1 MRPIAEPV
9 TTTGGELVH
18 ERDGTTD
25 LAAWVPLDEAVTA
38 PLGVVARFGL
48 GLLPAAG
55 QRGGPTL

>member
-1 MRPIAEPV
+1 VHWITATE
-9 TTTGGELVH
+9 GELVH

-25 LAAWVPLDEAVTA
+25 LAAWVPLDEAATA

-55 QRGGPTL
+55 QRGGATL